1 MCITERKIN
10 RSIYSKEDITDIMD
24 SVEVVYPFQR
34 HQNKVFFKVWG
45 MSSKIIQARGSHR
58 HLPALIL
65 LNIRQSVKTLPL
77 RFRE

>member
-45 MSSKIIQARGSHR
+45 MSSKIIQR
-58 HLPALIL
+58 I
-65 LNIRQSVKTLPL
+65 T
-77 RFRE
+77 